1 MSNFCNYTDCKK
13 VATCGLKRNEPIRC
27 KLHKENMNF
36 CSRIC
41 ICGMKRPSF
50 NEPNISTPICC
61 SSCKRNDMIDVV
73 SKKCQCQ
80 KATPTFNYPGE
91 SIAICCKSCKIN
103 DMIDVK
109 NKKCICKKSQ
119 PIYNEPG
126 ESVGICCFSCKTK
139 SMVNIKHKLC
149 ICGMKRP
156 SFNEPGETI
165 PICCSSCKK
174 PNMVDVI
181 NKKCQCQKAAPT
193 FNYPGESIAI
203 CCKSCK
209 SNEMVDIYCYRC
221 LCGNRPIYNYPG
233 QSKPLYCKS
242 CKGKDMIN
250 IKSKRCFCGKHIPS
264 YNEPGEDKPTHCSSC
279 KSISMINV
287 KHTRCPGITSDNGVC
302 PFDSMGNPKYNDYC
316 TECFRRNFPLDP
328 LTFQI
333 RSKTK
338 EIAVR
343 DYINANFEGFQ
354 HDKIMTTSHCDCS
367 IKRRIDHRYLINNTL
382 LVVET
387 DENQHRS
394 YDAMDEEIR
403 YDDLYMAF
411 SGKWIYIRF
420 NPDKYI
426 SNKGIRKNP
435 TIASRLPI
443 LKEEIQKQLSRIK
456 NNENTELLERIY
468 MYYDKYD

>member
-13 VATCGLKRNEPIRC
+13 VAFYGPKRNEPIRC
-27 KLHKENMNF
+27 KLHKDF
-36 CSRIC
+36 FKVCCTIC
-41 ICGMKRPSF
+41 ICGMKGASF
-50 NEPNISTPICC
+50 NEPEETP
-61 SSCKRNDMIDVV
+61 
-73 SKKCQCQ
+73 
-80 KATPTFNYPGE
+80 
-91 SIAICCKSCKIN
+91 AICCNSCKT
-103 DMIDVK
+103 DTMIDVK
-109 NKKCICKKSQ
+109 NKKCYCSKALPS
-119 PIYNEPG
+119 YNEPG
-126 ESVGICCFSCKTK
+126 ETK
-139 SMVNIKHKLC
+139 AIY
-149 ICGMKRP
+149 
-156 SFNEPGETI
+156 
-165 PICCSSCKK
+165 CSSCKK
-174 PNMVDVI
+174 PNMVNVI
-181 NKKCQCQKAAPT
+181 SKKCL
-193 FNYPGESIAI
+193 G
-203 CCKSCK
+203 
-209 SNEMVDIYCYRC
+209 
-221 LCGNRPIYNYPG
+221 L
-233 QSKPLYCKS
+233 
-242 CKGKDMIN
+242 IN
-250 IKSKRCFCGKHIPS
+250 
-264 YNEPGEDKPTHCSSC
+264 DA
-279 KSISMINV
+279 
-287 KHTRCPGITSDNGVC
+287 DVC
-302 PFDSMGNPKYNDYC
+302 PFDSRGSKKYNDYC
-316 TECFRRNFPLDP
+316 AECFRRNFPTHP

-387 DENQHRS
+387 DENQHNS
-394 YDAMDEEIR
+394 YDKMDEEIR

-443 LKEEIQKQLSRIK
+443 LKEEIERQISRIK